1 MEFENMNSSSSKEID
16 YLDVDMSLPGQNYV
30 CLSFVSPETVLEKKE
45 TYKLKQFIKSLE
57 NDEGNLTINSK
68 DFDEKYSDFLVS
80 KDQDLET
87 DYQMEIGGANSIRG
101 IKIRG
106 VYNTQDEANKRAESI
121 QKVDRKFNV
130 FVGQVGYWLPW
141 DPNPNNITDQQ
152 YLEKGLNE
160 LMQKYNENHVKKDVF
175 YAEQVEERKQA
186 AILEVEKQKQEFAKN
201 KQTENL
207 VDNGTEESKEA

>member
-1 MEFENMNSSSSKEID
+1 MEFENMNNSSAKEID
-16 YLDVDMSLPGQNYV
+16 YLDVDMSLPGQNFV

-45 TYKLKQFIKSLE
+45 TYKLKRFIKSLE
-57 NDEGNLTINSK
+57 DDEGNLTIKSK
-68 DFDEKYSDFLVS
+68 DFEDKYSDFLVS

-152 YLEKGLNE
+152 YLEKGLND

-175 YAEQVEERKQA
+175 YAEQVEARKQA
-186 AILEVEKQKQEFAKN
+186 ANLEVAKQKQEFAKN

-207 VDNGTEESKEA
+207 VDDGTEESKEV